1 MDGRAGR
8 GTRVRRGAFF
18 WWGVFAFHLAAAS
31 AWWWFM
37 PGGFP
42 VGHPRFWANGGLP
55 AMVAVIALV
64 GMFGLISGR
73 LWLVRFAATLLAAL
87 WTTAGMTMLLLFPQ
101 SHSLPAVW
109 VFVVGALLWL
119 RWRRLEKLPTT
130 QATDVGDMQP
140 TVRSRAQN
148 MGLACALA
156 GGITMGAVLPW
167 TQRGPAADT
176 RPLGVSPPV
185 LAPGDP
191 NAAPPVSVE
200 LCQGVS
206 VHPGPATLCVRR
218 GGLTLDIAPLLTF
231 QSRSPDRFWT
241 SLAKPADR
249 IGPSRSLLGI
259 QRREDGVAL
268 QYQSDGRELLDV
280 VCSDGARAGG
290 VEVTAF
296 CELPRDVFSHLNS
309 LTELSVFGHKELALS
324 FSPCSDVLVEVTPS
338 DYPVGRPRR
347 CAYLDAASEFCVVEA
362 ASGEKGPFRRL
373 ASGPLKRGD
382 PLTITLH
389 DAGRPACSVT
399 LLDWSAQCGT
409 QLSPTAGWGVP
420 VNAIEFTRGGDS
432 PSSPAIIW
440 ITLAGTSIGR
450 GWDSVGHAAGVYRN
464 RLRIDAAADVDGPP
478 QRSAK

>member
-1 MDGRAGR
+1 
-8 GTRVRRGAFF
+8 
-18 WWGVFAFHLAAAS
+18 
-31 AWWWFM
+31 M

-42 VGHPRFWANGGLP
+42 VGQPRFWANGGLP
-55 AMVAVIALV
+55 AIVAVIALG
-64 GMFGLISGR
+64 GMFGLISRR
-73 LWLVRFAATLLAAL
+73 LWLVRFAATLVAAL
-87 WTTAGMTMLLLFPQ
+87 WTTAGLTMLLLFPD
-101 SHSLPAVW
+101 SRSLPALW
-109 VFVVGALLWL
+109 VLVVGALLWL

-140 TVRSRAQN
+140 TVRSRAQVA
-148 MGLACALA
+148 GLVCAMA
-156 GGITMGAVLPW
+156 TGITIGAVLPW
-167 TQRGPAADT
+167 TQRGPGADT

-185 LAPGDP
+185 LAPVDP

-200 LCQGVS
+200 LCHGVS
-206 VHPGPATLCVRR
+206 VHAGPASLRVRR

-241 SLAKPADR
+241 SLAKSADR
-249 IGPSRSLLGI
+249 IGPSRRPLGI

-268 QYQSDGRELLDV
+268 QYQSDGSELLDV

-296 CELPRDVFSHLNS
+296 CELPREVYSHLNS
-309 LTELSVFGHKELALS
+309 MTELSVFGHQELALS
-324 FSPCSDVLVEVTPS
+324 FSPCPGVFVEVTPS

-347 CAYLDAASEFCVVEA
+347 FAYLDAASEFCVVEA

-373 ASGPLKRGD
+373 ASGPLKRGE

-389 DAGRPACSVT
+389 DARRPACSVT
-399 LLDWSAQCGT
+399 LLDWSAQCST

-420 VNAIEFTRGGDS
+420 VNAIEFTRSGDS
-432 PSSPAIIW
+432 PSSPATLW

-464 RLRIDAAADVDGPP
+464 RLRIETFGRADGAR
-478 QRSAK
+478 Q